1 MEILPIDEQN
11 RYYKVITEKVKKC
24 IFLILASDLI
34 LTKREEN
41 EIYSLPQ
48 DTIHLQLYKHINRYA
63 CIVKQNVDSRK
74 ENYKQGDIL
83 FFYET
88 L

>member
-1 MEILPIDEQN
+1 MESLPIDEQN
-11 RYYKVITEKVKKC
+11 RYYKVKKC
-24 IFLILASDLI
+24 IFLILVSDLI

-41 EIYSLPQ
+41 EIYSLP
-48 DTIHLQLYKHINRYA
+48 LQLA